1 MLSRVAE
8 SIYWMAR
15 YIERAENVARIM
27 DANYHMI
34 LDLPAGV
41 GEQWEPLVVTTGDE
55 EQFKELYDS
64 FTRENV
70 VRFLTFDQ
78 RNPNSILSCLQ
89 AARENARSV
98 REWISSE
105 MWQQV
110 NSFYLMLKEA
120 SRHNGTIE
128 LPHEFFVDIMMASH
142 LYAGLA
148 ENTMTHGK
156 GWEFARL
163 ARMLE
168 RADKTARIIDVKY
181 FILLPSVEYV
191 GMPYDHILWGSI
203 LRSASAFEM
212 YRKRFGQ
219 IVPDRIIEFL
229 VLDNEFPRAIHHCVI
244 MAEMALRNLSGTPRG
259 HFSNPA
265 EKTLGRLLADLDY
278 TQLDE
283 IKARGLHEFLDDLQT
298 RLNLVG
304 AAVHESFFATPVAQA
319 TVPAPAA
326 AAE

>member
-41 GEQWEPLVVTTGDE
+41 GEQWEPLVVTSGDE
-55 EQFKELYDS
+55 ELFKEFYGE
-64 FTRENV
+64 FNRENV
-70 VRFLTFDQ
+70 VHFLTFDT

-89 AARENARSV
+89 VARENARSV

-110 NSFYLMLKEA
+110 NTFYLMVREA
-120 SRHNGTIE
+120 SREGEVLE
-128 LPHEFFVDIMMASH
+128 LPHDFFVEIMMASH
-142 LYAGLA
+142 LFAGLS
-148 ENTMTHGK
+148 ENTMTHGE

-163 ARMLE
+163 GRMLE

-181 FILLPSVEYV
+181 FILLPSVDYV
-191 GMPYDHILWGSI
+191 GMPYDHILWGAL

-212 YRKRFGQ
+212 YRKRHGQ
-219 IVPDRIIEFL
+219 IVPDRIIDFL
-229 VLDNEFPRAIHHCVI
+229 ILDSEFPRAIHHCLI
-244 MAEMALRNLSGTPRG
+244 MAEVSLRNISGTMRG
-259 HFSNPA
+259 RFTNRA
-265 EKTLGRLLADLDY
+265 EKALGRLLADLDY
-278 TQLDE
+278 TQVEE
-283 IKARGLHEFLDDLQT
+283 IKTAGLHEFIDDTQT

-304 AAVHESFFATPVAQA
+304 SAVCETFFAIPAVPS
-319 TVPAPAA
+319 PAPPPPI
-326 AAE
+326 E

>member
-1 MLSRVAE
+1 MLSRVGE

-41 GEQWEPLVVTTGDE
+41 GEQWEPLVVTTGDDE
-55 EQFKELYDS
+55 LFKELYDGFS
-64 FTRENV
+64 RENV
-70 VRFLTFDQ
+70 VHFLTFDP

-110 NSFYLMLKEA
+110 NTFYLMLKEA
-120 SRHNGTIE
+120 SRGNGAIE

-142 LYAGLA
+142 LYAGLT
-148 ENTMTHGK
+148 ENTMTHGE

-163 ARMLE
+163 GRMLE

-219 IVPDRIIEFL
+219 IAPDRIIEFL

-244 MAEMALRNLSGTPRG
+244 MAEMALRNLSSTPRG

-265 EKTLGRLLADLDY
+265 EKALGRLLADLDY
-278 TQLDE
+278 TQLDD
-283 IKARGLHEFLDDLQT
+283 IKTRGLHEFIDDLQT
-298 RLNLVG
+298 RLNQVG
-304 AAVHESFFATPVAQA
+304 AAVYETFFAIPVTPADTRPQVK
-319 TVPAPAA
+319 
-326 AAE
+326 E

>member
-55 EQFKELYDS
+55 ELFKEFYTE
-64 FTRENV
+64 FNRENV
-70 VRFLTFDQ
+70 VQFLTFDT

-89 AARENARSV
+89 NARECARSV

-110 NSFYLMLKEA
+110 NTFYLMLKEA
-120 SRHNGTIE
+120 SRRGGGIE
-128 LPHEFFVDIMMASH
+128 LPHEFFVEIMMASH
-142 LYAGLA
+142 LFAGLS
-148 ENTMTHGK
+148 ENTMTHGE

-163 ARMLE
+163 GRMLE
-168 RADKTARIIDVKY
+168 RADKAARIIDVKY
-181 FILLPSVEYV
+181 FILLPSIDYI
-191 GMPYDHILWGSI
+191 GTPYDHILWGAI

-212 YRKRFGQ
+212 YRKRYGQ
-219 IVPDRIIEFL
+219 IVPDQIIEFL
-229 VLDNEFPRAIHHCVI
+229 VLDSEFPRAIHHCLI
-244 MAEMALRNLSGTPRG
+244 MAELALRNISGTMRG
-259 HFSNPA
+259 RFTNRA
-265 EKTLGRLLADLDY
+265 EKTLGRLLADIDY
-278 TQLDE
+278 TQVEE
-283 IKARGLHEFLDDLQT
+283 IKSIGLHEFIDNTQT
-298 RLNLVG
+298 RLNQVG
-304 AAVHESFFATPVAQA
+304 TAVYETFFAIPV
-319 TVPAPAA
+319 VPAQSQSQVK
-326 AAE
+326 E

>member
-1 MLSRVAE
+1 MLSRVGE
-8 SIYWMAR
+8 SIYWVAR

-55 EQFKELYDS
+55 ERFKELYDS

-70 VRFLTFDQ
+70 VYFLTFDL

-110 NSFYLMLKEA
+110 NTFYLMIREA
-120 SRHNGTIE
+120 SRRNGSIE

-142 LYAGLA
+142 LFAGLA
-148 ENTMTHGK
+148 ENTMTHGE

-163 ARMLE
+163 GRMLE

-181 FILLPSVEYV
+181 FILLPSVEYI

-212 YRKRFGQ
+212 YRKRHGQ

-229 VLDNEFPRAIHHCVI
+229 ILDNEFPRAIHHCVI
-244 MAEMALRNLSGTPRG
+244 MAEMALRNISGTMRG

-283 IKARGLHEFLDDLQT
+283 IKAIGLHEFIDSLQT
-298 RLNLVG
+298 RLNQIG
-304 AAVHESFFATPVAQA
+304 AAVHETFFAIPV
-319 TVPAPAA
+319 APAA
-326 AAE
+326 PPAQITE

>member
-8 SIYWMAR
+8 SIHWMAR

-55 EQFKELYDS
+55 KRFAELYPEFS
-64 FTRENV
+64 RENV
-70 VRFLTFDQ
+70 LQFLAFDL

-98 REWISSE
+98 RELISSE

-110 NSFYLMLKEA
+110 NSFYLLLKEA
-120 SRHNGTIE
+120 SRQGGRIE
-128 LPHEFFVDIMMASH
+128 LPHEFFVEIMMSSH
-142 LYAGLA
+142 LFAGLT
-148 ENTMTHGK
+148 ENTMTHGE

-163 ARMLE
+163 GRMLE

-181 FILLPSVEYV
+181 FILLPSVDYV
-191 GMPYDHILWGSI
+191 GMPYDHILWGAL

-212 YRKRFGQ
+212 YRKRYGQ
-219 IVPDRIIEFL
+219 IAPDQIIEFL
-229 VLDNEFPRAIHHCVI
+229 ILDSEFPRAIHHCLI
-244 MAEMALRNLSGTPRG
+244 TAEQALRNISGTPRSR
-259 HFSNPA
+259 FTNPA
-265 EKTLGRLLADLDY
+265 EKSLGRLLADIDY
-278 TQLDE
+278 TQIEE
-283 IKARGLHEFLDDLQT
+283 IKTTGLHEFIDNLQT
-298 RLNLVG
+298 RLNQVG
-304 AAVHESFFATPVAQA
+304 GAVYETFFAYPVI
-319 TVPAPAA
+319 PAA
-326 AAE
+326 ATSRTKE